1 MAETTGQD
9 QASPDIEAE
18 LAALKDDVARLRD
31 DIASLADA
39 LKQVAAGYNDEAK
52 ARTREKVARAKEQVD
67 EQIDRVMAGGRDAM
81 EGVESRITERPIA
94 SLLTAATFGFILAKL
109 LDIGGRR

>member
-1 MAETTGQD
+1 MTEDTQQD
-9 QASPDIEAE
+9 KPSLEDE
-18 LAALKDDVARLRD
+18 LATIKGDVARLRD

-39 LKQVAAGYNDEAK
+39 LKQVAGNYNDSAK
-52 ARTREKVARAKEQVD
+52 DRAREKVAQAKAQVD

-81 EGVESRITERPIA
+81 EGVESRISERPIA